1 MFTYILGTVYKRE
14 GGGLHVYL
22 YTWHCLQ
29 EGRRGFTCL
38 LIYLALLTRGKE
50 GVYMFTYILGTV
62 YKREGGGLHVYLYTW
77 HCLLEGRRGFTC
89 LLIYLTLFTRGKEGV
104 YMFTY
109 ILDTVYKREGGGF
122 TCLLIYLTLFT
133 RGKEGVYMFTYI
145 LDTVYKRE
153 GGVYMFT
160 YILDTV
166 YKREGGG
173 LHVYLYT

>member
-1 MFTYILGTVYKRE
+1 MFTYILDTVYKRE

-38 LIYLALLTRGKE
+38 LIYL
-50 GVYMFTYILGTV
+50 
-62 YKREGGGLHVYLYTW
+62 
-77 HCLLEGRRGFTC
+77 
-89 LLIYLTLFTRGKEGV
+89 TLFTRGKEGV

-109 ILDTVYKREGGGF
+109 ILDNVYKREGGGGGGF

-133 RGKEGVYMFTYI
+133 RGK
-145 LDTVYKRE
+145 
-153 GGVYMFT
+153 
-160 YILDTV
+160 
-166 YKREGGG
+166 GG